1 MRMSSGGK
9 TWKLYVSLTN
19 KRNGRKERF
28 WTFHGRELFFQ
39 FLDRGY
45 KNIRVVNGGKL
56 IMRSATYEGV

>member
-9 TWKLYVSLTN
+9 FWKQYISLTK

-28 WTFHGRELFFQ
+28 WTFRGRELFFE

-45 KNIRVVNGGKL
+45 KNIRVVSNGKL

>member
-9 TWKLYVSLTN
+9 TWKQYVSLTN

-28 WTFHGRELFFQ
+28 WTFYGRELFFE

-45 KNIRVVNGGKL
+45 KNIRVVSNGKL
-56 IMRSATYEGV
+56 IMRTATYDGV